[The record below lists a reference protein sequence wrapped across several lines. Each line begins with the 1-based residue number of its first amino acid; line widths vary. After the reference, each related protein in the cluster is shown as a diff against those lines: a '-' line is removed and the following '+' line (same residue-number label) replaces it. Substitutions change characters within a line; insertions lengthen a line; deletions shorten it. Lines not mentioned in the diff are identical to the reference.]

1 MLDDILSHP
10 SVNKHPALPH
20 VERWMKHVV
29 DFLLGEEENPH
40 PKQLYPSF
48 FVAMP
53 RGRINREEMTI
64 QHMYDLF
71 GGLDGGGGQIK
82 TANDRKMPG
91 K

>member
-1 MLDDILSHP
+1 MPKGRP
-10 SVNKHPALPH
+10 S
-20 VERWMKHVV
+20 
-29 DFLLGEEENPH
+29 
-40 PKQLYPSF
+40 
-48 FVAMP
+48 
-53 RGRINREEMTI
+53 REEMTI